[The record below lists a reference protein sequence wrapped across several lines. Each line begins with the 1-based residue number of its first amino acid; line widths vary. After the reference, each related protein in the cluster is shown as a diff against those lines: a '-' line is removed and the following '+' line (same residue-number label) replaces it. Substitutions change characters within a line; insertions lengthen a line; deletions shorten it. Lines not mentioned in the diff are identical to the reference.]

1 MHTTAADPKPP
12 ATRSLVG
19 ICALAAPGL
28 LFVYGLLRLIDGM
41 DGNHGPGLAWN
52 LGHAAFL
59 VAFLLLG
66 VLVVGLRRRIHL
78 PTRGHTIVATTATV
92 GALIGVAAF
101 VRVILGDLFQQLDDA
116 MPLPE
121 PVYVAG
127 PLLFQAGVLALL
139 VLATLLPPKLPV
151 WSPVLVFLGFVPIAV
166 NLDLLPLGALLI
178 LIGLTPLARARRGQA
193 HDTAVTRSA

>member
-66 VLVVGLRRRIHL
+66 VLVVGLRGQIHL

-92 GALIGVAAF
+92 AALIGVAAF

-127 PLLFQAGVLALL
+127 PLLFEAGVLALL

-178 LIGLTPLARARRGQA
+178 LIGLAPLARRGQA